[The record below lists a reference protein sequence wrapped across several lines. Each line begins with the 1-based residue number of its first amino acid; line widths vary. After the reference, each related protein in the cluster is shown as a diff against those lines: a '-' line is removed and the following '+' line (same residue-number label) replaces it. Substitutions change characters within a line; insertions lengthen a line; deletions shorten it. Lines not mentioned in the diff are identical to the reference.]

1 MQIKHRQILE
11 LPLLKIKT
19 KWYYN
24 PDMKKTFNFWTE
36 FKDFAFKGNMVDLAV
51 GIIIGTAFN
60 DLVQSLVK
68 NIIMPPV
75 GKVLGNVDF
84 SNLYINLSDKT
95 YLTIKAAEEA
105 GAPIIRYGLFISN
118 LIDFVILAFTIFLI
132 LRFFLG
138 KKKESENEV
147 EKSKK

>member
-1 MQIKHRQILE
+1 
-11 LPLLKIKT
+11 
-19 KWYYN
+19 
-24 PDMKKTFNFWTE
+24 MKKTFNFWTE